1 MGARRILVTD
11 LDGTLLGDD
20 RALERFADW
29 YATRRDGCRL
39 VYATGRSHESLDGL
53 IVETRLP
60 DPDAMIVSVGTELY
74 DSDGNPWPGW
84 SERFAAWDAD
94 RARRALATIHWLD
107 PQPAA
112 AQTRMKASYNAR
124 GLRPADLGF
133 LREALRA
140 AGIEATFVYSS
151 SLYLDVLPPGSGK
164 GEGALVVARAW
175 GSPAADVL
183 VFGDSGNDLQ
193 LFQRGFL
200 GTIVANA
207 LPELTAGVGPE
218 TYRSPYPFAD
228 GVLDGIRHW
237 SRDEDL
243 SSARRPA
250 RRRRAPAHAGP
261 PGPTRAG

>member
-20 RALERFADW
+20 AALERFADW
-29 YATRRDGCRL
+29 YAKTRDGCRL
-39 VYATGRSHESLDGL
+39 VYATGRSQESLVRL
-53 IVETRLP
+53 IAETRLP

-74 DSDGNPWPGW
+74 DRGGSPWPGW

-94 RARRALATIHWLD
+94 RARRVLAAIHWLD

-112 AQTRMKASYNAR
+112 AQTRLKASYNAR
-124 GLRPADLGF
+124 GLRPADLRF

-164 GEGALVVARAW
+164 GEGARVVARAW
-175 GSPAADVL
+175 GSRAVDVL

-193 LFQRGFL
+193 LFQQGFL

-237 SRDEDL
+237 SRHEDR

-250 RRRRAPAHAGP
+250 RPPRAPAHAGP
-261 PGPTRAG
+261 PGPTRAV